1 MARSTPPNTLPAF
14 RRVSAHA
21 CVDRTLLS
29 DAFDVALGLGLAR
42 DPVFDREG
50 QEFTRAASARLV

>member
-1 MARSTPPNTLPAF
+1 
-14 RRVSAHA
+14 
-21 CVDRTLLS
+21 VDRTLLS

-50 QEFTRAASARLV
+50 HEFTRAASARLV